1 MLWDGITR
9 RAAGLSGA
17 EGTGGDAAP
26 PDTTLSDMSPSDA
39 PPATPPPIEPQPRQ
53 EQSPKLKIGIA
64 LGGGAARGWSHIGML
79 RVLESEGIVPDIV
92 VGTSIG
98 AVVGGCYA
106 AGKLG
111 EIEAFARS
119 LTKRRVMGLLDFRLG
134 ASGLIAG
141 ERLKLLLEKDLGDRR
156 IETLPTRFCTI
167 ATEIGTGHEIWL
179 TRGPMVEAIRASYAL
194 PGIIDPVR
202 IRNRLLMDGALVN
215 PIPITAARALGADL
229 VLCGN
234 LNGDLK
240 LRGTTIQSSA
250 TWEDDEVVDAVIDEP
265 RRWGLFGPIWGTTD
279 RVRGRNARERY
290 GPGIA
295 GIMIDA
301 FNITQDRISRSRL
314 AGDPPDMMIAPKLA
328 AIGLFD
334 FHRAAEVIALGEE
347 ATRRALP
354 EIHELL
360 AEARAQMTC

>member
-1 MLWDGITR
+1 M
-9 RAAGLSGA
+9 
-17 EGTGGDAAP
+17 
-26 PDTTLSDMSPSDA
+26 
-39 PPATPPPIEPQPRQ
+39 
-53 EQSPKLKIGIA
+53 KIGIA

-79 RVLESEGIVPDIV
+79 RVLESEGIVPDVV

-106 AGKLG
+106 AGKLDAV
-111 EIEAFARS
+111 EAFARS

-141 ERLKLLLEKDLGDRR
+141 ERLKQLLEKDLGDRR

-215 PIPITAARALGADL
+215 PIPITAARALGADI
-229 VLCGN
+229 VLCVN

-240 LRGTTIQSSA
+240 LRGTTIQSS
-250 TWEDDEVVDAVIDEP
+250 TSSDEDEVVEAVIDEP
-265 RRWGLFGPIWGTTD
+265 RRWGLFGTGWGGAD
-279 RVRGRNARERY
+279 KAQRRNGRERY

-314 AGDPPDMMIAPKLA
+314 AGDPPDLMISPKLA
-328 AIGLFD
+328 AIGLFE
-334 FHRAAEVIALGEE
+334 FHRAAEAIALGEE

-354 EIHELL
+354 DIQELL
-360 AEARAQMTC
+360 AEARAQASVL